1 MKALFENAET
11 KNYSDF
17 DSDAY
22 ETMEKSHGRI
32 ELRKY
37 YSLDATKLP
46 SAKEW
51 EGLLSV
57 GMVIRTRTE
66 KGKTSREME
75 YYVSSCKR
83 EAHLLAKV
91 VRGQWGIENSLHWVL
106 DVSFREDKLRYRDRI
121 GVQNLASIRKL
132 VLGALTKGPFNLEV
146 HKKEHI
152 NT

>member
-1 MKALFENAET
+1 MKALPKLMDLLDLKSSIITADALNTQKAIAKKTINMGADYVLPVKRNHPNLFEEIKALFENAET

-66 KGKTSREME
+66 REGKNKQRN
-75 YYVSSCKR
+75 
-83 EAHLLAKV
+83 
-91 VRGQWGIENSLHWVL
+91 GILC
-106 DVSFREDKLRYRDRI
+106 FKL
-121 GVQNLASIRKL
+121 
-132 VLGALTKGPFNLEV
+132 
-146 HKKEHI
+146 
-152 NT
+152 